1 MAFSRA
7 ARFFFAFI
15 GFTVIA
21 ALGAAVVIFA
31 LVTAEPNIESRSVLW
46 LRLPSNLTEH
56 VPESLL
62 GQLIVGQR
70 DTVNSVVETLRKAKV
85 DERIEA
91 VVVIPSPQL
100 GMWGKVQEVRE
111 AILDFKKSGKPIVAY
126 LEYGGGQ
133 QYYLATAADKIFLT
147 PTSSLDLVGVASY
160 ELFLREALD
169 AVGVYPDMLHAG
181 DFKTASN
188 IYTETTFT
196 AEHKEMAKALNRD
209 LYEQL
214 VSGIA
219 EGRRLTEEAVRQ
231 LIDEGPYLPDDAVE
245 QSLVDGLR
253 YEDELLGQDPLQE
266 EGLHR
271 LLYQDYRLVDPRPL
285 GLNQGPEIAVIYA
298 VGTITFGASGVDVSG
313 SEVLGSE
320 AIVAAI
326 REARE
331 DPAVEAIIVRI
342 DSPGGAAVASDII
355 WRELALARE
364 AKPVI
369 ASMSDLAASGGYY
382 IAAPADVVVAQPGT
396 LTGSIGV
403 VAGKFVIDGAL
414 DKLGINGESVT
425 NGRSAE
431 FNSVFLPFSED
442 SRAKL
447 QQQID
452 ATYETFLLRV
462 AEGREMSRDDVHAVA
477 QGRVWTGRQAQENGL
492 VDELGGF
499 RRAVEIAKERAGI
512 ATDLEVTLVPYPKPP
527 SLLEMLSEGVGG
539 PVAVARHSLSGGEK
553 LRASVPLPFRLFRP
567 SQPLALMPGWIPMLL
582 NY

>member
-7 ARFFFAFI
+7 ARFVLAFI

-21 ALGAAVVIFA
+21 SLGAAVVVFTLA
-31 LVTAEPNIESRSVLW
+31 TAGPTIESPSVLW
-46 LRLPSNLTEH
+46 LRLPSNLTEY

-62 GQLIVGQR
+62 GQLIAGRR
-70 DTVNSVVETLRKAKV
+70 DTVNSVVEALRKAKV

-91 VVVIPSPQL
+91 VVVIPSSQL

-111 AILDFKKSGKPIVAY
+111 AILDFKESGKPIIAY

-147 PTSSLDLVGVASY
+147 PTSSVDLVGVASY

-196 AEHKEMAKALNRD
+196 AEHKEMAEALNRD
-209 LYEQL
+209 LYQQL

-219 EGRRLTEEAVRQ
+219 EGRRLTEGEVRQ
-231 LIDEGPYLPDDAVE
+231 LIDDGPYLPGDAVE
-245 QSLVDGLR
+245 QRLVDGLR
-253 YEDELLGQDPLQE
+253 YEDELLGQDPLPE

-320 AIVAAI
+320 AIVAAV

-331 DPAVEAIIVRI
+331 DPAVKAIIVRI

-355 WRELALARE
+355 WRELALAQE

-403 VAGKFVIDGAL
+403 VAGKFVIDGTL
-414 DKLGINGESVT
+414 DKLGINVESVT
-425 NGRSAE
+425 NGRPAG
-431 FNSVFLPFSED
+431 FNSMFLPFSED
-442 SRAKL
+442 SREKL

-452 ATYETFLLRV
+452 ATYETFLQRV

-477 QGRVWTGRQAQENGL
+477 QGRVWTGRQARENGL

-527 SLLEMLSEGVGG
+527 SLLEMLSKGVGG
-539 PVAVARHSLSGGEK
+539 PVAAARGSLSGREK
-553 LRASVPLPFRLFRP
+553 VQAIATLPFRLFRP
-567 SQPLALMPGWIPMLL
+567 SQPLALMPGWIPILL

>member
-7 ARFFFAFI
+7 GRFVLVII
-15 GFTVIA
+15 GFTLITSV
-21 ALGAAVVIFA
+21 GAAVVIVA
-31 LVTAEPNIESRSVLW
+31 LVTAGPTIESRSVLW
-46 LRLPSNLTEH
+46 LRLPSNLTEY
-56 VPESLL
+56 VPEGLL
-62 GQLIVGQR
+62 GRLIAGRR
-70 DTVNSVVETLRKAKV
+70 DTVNSVVEVLRKAKV

-91 VVVIPSPQL
+91 VVVVPSSQL
-100 GMWGKVQEVRE
+100 GMWGKIQEIRE
-111 AILDFKKSGKPIVAY
+111 AILDFKESGKPIIAY

-147 PTSSLDLVGVASY
+147 PTSSVDLVGVASY
-160 ELFLREALD
+160 ELFLREGLD
-169 AVGVYPDMLHAG
+169 ALGVYPDMLQAG

-196 AEHKEMAKALNRD
+196 AEHKEMVEALNGD
-209 LYEQL
+209 LYQQL

-219 EGRRLTEEAVRQ
+219 EGRRLTEGAVRH
-231 LIDEGPYLPDDAVE
+231 LIDEGPYLPDDAVA
-245 QSLVDGLR
+245 QNLVDGLR
-253 YEDELLGQDPLQE
+253 YEDELLGQDPLPE
-266 EGLHR
+266 SALHR
-271 LLYQDYRLVDPRPL
+271 LLYQDYRLVDPRSL
-285 GLNQGPEIAVIYA
+285 GLNHGPEIAVIYA

-320 AIVAAI
+320 SIVAAV

-342 DSPGGAAVASDII
+342 DSPGGSAVASDII

-414 DKLGINGESVT
+414 DKLGVNVESVT
-425 NGRSAE
+425 DGRSAGL
-431 FNSVFLPFSED
+431 NSIFSPFSD
-442 SRAKL
+442 DLRARL

-462 AEGREMSRDDVHAVA
+462 AEGREMLRDDVHAVA
-477 QGRVWTGRQAQENGL
+477 QGRVWTGRQARENGL

-512 ATDLEVTLVPYPKPP
+512 ATDAEVTLVPYPKPP
-527 SLLEMLSEGVGG
+527 SLVEMLSDGVGG
-539 PVAVARHSLSGGEK
+539 SVVLARRTLSVREKLQAVATF
-553 LRASVPLPFRLFRP
+553 PFRLFHP
-567 SQPLALMPGWIPMLL
+567 SQPLALMPGWLPMLL
-582 NY
+582 NH

>member
-1 MAFSRA
+1 
-7 ARFFFAFI
+7 
-15 GFTVIA
+15 
-21 ALGAAVVIFA
+21 
-31 LVTAEPNIESRSVLW
+31 
-46 LRLPSNLTEH
+46 
-56 VPESLL
+56 
-62 GQLIVGQR
+62 
-70 DTVNSVVETLRKAKV
+70 
-85 DERIEA
+85 
-91 VVVIPSPQL
+91 
-100 GMWGKVQEVRE
+100 
-111 AILDFKKSGKPIVAY
+111 
-126 LEYGGGQ
+126 
-133 QYYLATAADKIFLT
+133 
-147 PTSSLDLVGVASY
+147 
-160 ELFLREALD
+160 
-169 AVGVYPDMLHAG
+169 
-181 DFKTASN
+181 
-188 IYTETTFT
+188 
-196 AEHKEMAKALNRD
+196 
-209 LYEQL
+209 
-214 VSGIA
+214 
-219 EGRRLTEEAVRQ
+219 

-253 YEDELLGQDPLQE
+253 YEDELLGQDPLPE

>member
-1 MAFSRA
+1 VAFSRA
-7 ARFFFAFI
+7 ARFVFGFI
-15 GFTVIA
+15 GFTVLA
-21 ALGAAVVIFA
+21 SLGAVVVI
-31 LVTAEPNIESRSVLW
+31 VTLATAGPTIEPRSVLW
-46 LRLPSNLTEH
+46 LRLPSNLTEY

-62 GQLIVGQR
+62 GQLIAGRR
-70 DTVNSVVETLRKAKV
+70 DTVNSVVEALRKAKV

-111 AILDFKKSGKPIVAY
+111 AILDFKESGKPIIAY
-126 LEYGGGQ
+126 LEYGGSQ

-147 PTSSLDLVGVASY
+147 PTSSVDLVGVASY
-160 ELFLREALD
+160 ELFLRKALD
-169 AVGVYPDMLHAG
+169 TVGVYPDMLHAG

-196 AEHKEMAKALNRD
+196 AEHKEMAEALNRD
-209 LYEQL
+209 LYQQL

-219 EGRRLTEEAVRQ
+219 EGRRLTEGEVRR
-231 LIDEGPYLPDDAVE
+231 LIDNGPYLPDDAVE

-253 YEDELLGQDPLQE
+253 YEDELLGQDPLPE

-320 AIVAAI
+320 AIVAAV

-331 DPAVEAIIVRI
+331 DPTVEAIIVRI

-403 VAGKFVIDGAL
+403 VAGKFVIGGTL
-414 DKLGINGESVT
+414 DKLGINVESVT
-425 NGRSAE
+425 NGRSAA

-442 SRAKL
+442 LRVRL

-477 QGRVWTGRQAQENGL
+477 QGRVWTGRQARENGL

-499 RRAVEIAKERAGI
+499 RRAVEIAKDRAGI

-539 PVAVARHSLSGGEK
+539 PVAVARRSLSGSEK
-553 LRASVPLPFRLFRP
+553 LQAIATLPFRLFRP

>member
-1 MAFSRA
+1 VALSRG
-7 ARFFFAFI
+7 ARFVLVII
-15 GFTVIA
+15 GFTLITS
-21 ALGAAVVIFA
+21 LGAALVIVT
-31 LVTAEPNIESRSVLW
+31 LVTAGPTIESRSVLW
-46 LRLPSNLTEH
+46 LRLPSNLTEY
-56 VPESLL
+56 VPGGLL
-62 GQLIVGQR
+62 GQLIAGRR
-70 DTVNSVVETLRKAKV
+70 DTVNSVVEVLRKAKV

-91 VVVIPSPQL
+91 VVVVPSSQP
-100 GMWGKVQEVRE
+100 GMWGKIQEVRD
-111 AILDFKKSGKPIVAY
+111 AILDFKESGKPIVAY

-133 QYYLATAADKIFLT
+133 QYYLATAADEIFLT
-147 PTSSLDLVGVASY
+147 PTSSVDLVGVASY

-196 AEHKEMAKALNRD
+196 AEHKEMAEALNRD
-209 LYEQL
+209 LYQQL

-219 EGRRLTEEAVRQ
+219 EGRRLTEGEVRQ
-231 LIDEGPYLPDDAVE
+231 LIDDGPYLPDDAVE
-245 QSLVDGLR
+245 QRLVDGLR
-253 YEDELLGQDPLQE
+253 YEDELLGQDPLPE

-320 AIVAAI
+320 AIVAAV

-331 DPAVEAIIVRI
+331 DPAVKAIIVRI

-355 WRELALARE
+355 WREIVLARE

-382 IAAPADVVVAQPGT
+382 IAAPADVIVAQPGT

-403 VAGKFVIDGAL
+403 IAGKFVIDRAL
-414 DKLGINGESVT
+414 DKLGVNVESVT
-425 NGRSAE
+425 DGRAAGL
-431 FNSVFLPFSED
+431 NSVFSPFSED
-442 SRAKL
+442 LRARL

-462 AEGREMSRDDVHAVA
+462 AEGREMLRDDVHAVA
-477 QGRVWTGRQAQENGL
+477 QGRVWTGRQARVNGL

-512 ATDLEVTLVPYPKPP
+512 VTDAEVTLVAYPKPP
-527 SLLEMLSEGVGG
+527 SVFEILSDGVGG
-539 PVAVARHSLSGGEK
+539 SVLVARRTLSATEKLQAVAT
-553 LRASVPLPFRLFRP
+553 LPFRLFHP
-567 SQPLALMPGWIPMLL
+567 SQPLALMPGSVPMLL
-582 NY
+582 NH